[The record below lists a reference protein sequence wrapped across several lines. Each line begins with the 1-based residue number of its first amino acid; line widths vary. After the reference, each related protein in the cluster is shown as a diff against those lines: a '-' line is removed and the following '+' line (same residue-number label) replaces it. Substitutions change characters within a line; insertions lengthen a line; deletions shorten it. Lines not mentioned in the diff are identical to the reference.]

1 MDPCSHDEAAER
13 VAASALTL
21 ALVDVEPDEVADLL
35 VGTGHLEGLSA
46 PERAIVSAHWRTL
59 AWAVDQGYGG
69 EADAQME
76 GIASAL
82 GLEHGVCDWEQL
94 FSVFPDPWFVA
105 SPVAEPKLV
114 GLNCRRVAAS
124 PLRRSAPCA
133 RP

>member
-1 MDPCSHDEAAER
+1 MEPCSHDEASER

-21 ALVDVEPDEVADLL
+21 ALVDVDPHEIADLL
-35 VGTGHLEGLSA
+35 VGAGTLEGLSA

-59 AWAVDQGYGG
+59 AWAVDQGYGW
-69 EADAQME
+69 EAEAQME

-105 SPVAEPKLV
+105 SQVFAPKLV
-114 GLNCRRVAAS
+114 ALPAS
-124 PLRRSAPCA
+124 GGRLAS
-133 RP
+133 